1 MKIKATSMK
10 TFDYGG
16 YFYLI
21 PWFIYPENSS

>member
-16 YFYLI
+16 YLYLI
-21 PWFIYPENSS
+21 PWNFYPENSS